1 MEQGA
6 DFYEKVIRAIGD
18 EEDEV
23 VLVLSASMLR
33 TAGIEVGDK
42 IQIEARQDE
51 LVIRKGGQ
59 DKKGAE
65 DDGQ

>member
-59 DKKGAE
+59 DKKGADE
-65 DDGQ
+65 DGQ